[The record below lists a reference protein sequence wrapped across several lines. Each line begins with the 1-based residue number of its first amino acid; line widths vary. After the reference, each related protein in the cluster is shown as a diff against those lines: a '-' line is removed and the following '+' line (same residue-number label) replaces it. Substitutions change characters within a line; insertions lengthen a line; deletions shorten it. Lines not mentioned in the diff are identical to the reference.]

1 MENVNLQ
8 VQESMMTLFAI
19 VKGEFKLCVTR
30 TFQYICVNT
39 NRHLKFIQK
48 IPHHKTW
55 DVAQTHPC
63 VAISYIMATIRPRS
77 KVSVCSHSSSTNL
90 AFSSLWAN

>member
-39 NRHLKFIQK
+39 N
-48 IPHHKTW
+48 
-55 DVAQTHPC
+55 
-63 VAISYIMATIRPRS
+63 
-77 KVSVCSHSSSTNL
+77 
-90 AFSSLWAN
+90 